1 MNTKDHANVAFHPP
15 LLLLA
20 ALIAGTVLRFIV
32 PAPFLSDAV
41 GDPVGAILFIVS
53 WGIFIWA
60 VVIMRKGGASV
71 PTSLPTDAIVRRGPY
86 RWSRNPIYLAMVL
99 LVTSI
104 GIGLNSLWY
113 LALAAA
119 MVVLLQVGVIVR
131 EEAYLAGKFGA
142 AYLDYKASVRRW
154 I

>member
-1 MNTKDHANVAFHPP
+1 MNTTDHANVAFHPP

-20 ALIAGTVLRFIV
+20 ALITGTVLRFIV
-32 PAPFLSDAV
+32 PAPFL
-41 GDPVGAILFIVS
+41 PGAIGNPLGAVLFIIS
-53 WGIFIWA
+53 WVIFIWA
-60 VVIMRKGGASV
+60 VVTMRQGGASV

-104 GIGLNSLWY
+104 GIGINSLWFIG
-113 LALAAA
+113 LAAA
-119 MVVLLQVGVIVR
+119 MVVLLQAGVIVR
-131 EEAYLAGKFGA
+131 EEKYLAGKFGA